1 MKLLQKA
8 RLVYPDQRT
17 QLLGLFQVETAVFRW
32 VVQDTDRRCDGV
44 DYVDKPSAVVGLRV
58 TVEGDPAFKG
68 CDLTVKEIEPSPEE
82 RAALLMAQMA
92 VREVGRAENLE
103 DLCDRIEAL
112 QPTIALIIQEETG
125 LSELLEHAN
134 TILAYLITRGGHRDL
149 SLGGLMLNLLG
160 ALEKTSGVKYDAL
173 RKALTE
179 PPPMITPARN
189 MPGNNL
195 VQ

>member
-32 VVQDTDRRCDGV
+32 VVQDTDRRFDDV

-68 CDLTVKEIEPSPEE
+68 CDLTVLEIKPSPEE
-82 RAALLMAQMA
+82 RAAKRIKDAF
-92 VREVGRAENLE
+92 VPGYDPE
-103 DLCDRIEAL
+103 DVTGITR
-112 QPTIALIIQEETG
+112 IIQDETG
-125 LSELLEHAN
+125 LTELLEHAN
-134 TILAYLITRGGHRDL
+134 TILAYLLSRGGQRDL
-149 SLGGLMLNLLG
+149 ALGGLMLNLLG
-160 ALEKTSGVKYDAL
+160 ALEKSSGVKYDAL

-179 PPPMITPARN
+179 PPPMITPARS
-189 MPGNNL
+189 MPGNKL